1 MKTIMIKTKS
11 ILKIGVFSIVILSL
25 LISPILKSYAVPL
38 SEAAEKETCDS
49 IKGICLEEGKCG
61 TTGEYPDSVVE
72 DPSFSCP
79 DNKICCRNV
88 KTPEEYNTNV
98 TETISEN
105 PALKICGDT
114 YPGQGWGIEN
124 IVSPNYFA
132 HKVCLFQVG
141 IIEGLGKMFAALINL
156 QISMIFWAFDPDTYG
171 GFVLNPGV
179 EEVSDYLINLVNL
192 VLILGLVFIAIA
204 TILGIKKYS
213 WQQTLWKLIVV
224 ALLVNFSLVIA
235 GMVLDVSHFLAYN
248 FLTLAKKESTTI
260 ADKMIATFNATSTL
274 DSDIKYDL
282 SFMPGTQ
289 LETNTNTGT
298 KTLKSGWGL
307 SWGNFF
313 IVTILLLIIGIFVLI
328 ALLAVFVTMMLRS
341 GIIIALLALSPVAFT
356 AWIFPDTE
364 KYWKMWWQQFIKWC
378 TYPILFAFMLW
389 IGISVVTNLEPGSNA
404 NLGIVSFF
412 VRMFLFSMFLVG
424 GLIFSVQGGGATAQF
439 VMKQGSKL
447 ALGLG
452 SAGLGF
458 ALGRIVN
465 SGWYNKIAEKLSAK
479 EGKLGEKPI
488 LGAITRP
495 ISAQLYKLKGAVSAT
510 RAKKEEEELK
520 AISGEENALTNYVIS
535 ARRLG
540 KTTSALKA
548 LKIKADNAF
557 EFTDAERQFMVQ
569 LPERFGGTE
578 EARRIYKYNAA
589 VRIDKST
596 GKPIAPLHVA
606 TRYNL
611 SPASEMNV
619 EEVIKTLGANA
630 QDFLANTQYGILQT
644 ASTIRQIA
652 KFIQDIPASHLERFL
667 IYLSKNVFGTP
678 QKPIS
683 LHEWLSNNN
692 KPIATL
698 IENPPKGGRESDL
711 ASLITTVWNTK

>member
-1 MKTIMIKTKS
+1 MKTIMIKTKN

-25 LISPILKSYAVPL
+25 LISPILKTNILEVHANGNIEQTQPELWIEIQKSLNESSAV
-38 SEAAEKETCDS
+38 SICNEAFGDDWTLA
-49 IKGICLEEGKCG
+49 GMF
-61 TTGEYPDSVVE
+61 TTSWW
-72 DPSFSCP
+72 
-79 DNKICCRNV
+79 
-88 KTPEEYNTNV
+88 
-98 TETISEN
+98 
-105 PALKICGDT
+105 
-114 YPGQGWGIEN
+114 Q
-124 IVSPNYFA
+124 
-132 HKVCLFQVG
+132 HKFCLFQIG
-141 IIEGLGKMFAALINL
+141 IIEGLGKMFEAVINL
-156 QISMIFWAFDPDTYG
+156 GIVMIQWAFEPATYG
-171 GFVLNPGV
+171 GFVTNPAVADVGKIIR
-179 EEVSDYLINLVNL
+179 DFVNL
-192 VLILGLVFIAIA
+192 ILVLALVFIAIA

-213 WQQTLWKLIVV
+213 WQNTLWKLVVV
-224 ALLVNFSLVIA
+224 ALLVNFSLVIS
-235 GMVLDVSHFLAYN
+235 GMILDVSHFLAYN
-248 FLTLAKKESTTI
+248 FLTLAKGNGDETLSER
-260 ADKMIATFNATSTL
+260 MISAFHATSTMDDL
-274 DSDIKYDL
+274 TKYSYSGVKSAQVTANDVGA
-282 SFMPGTQ
+282 SATSAVE
-289 LETNTNTGT
+289 LEYKG
-298 KTLKSGWGL
+298 GWGL

-313 IVTILLLIIGIFVLI
+313 LVVICMILIGLFAVI
-328 ALLAVFVTMMLRS
+328 ALLGVFVAMLIRS
-341 GIIIALLALSPVAFT
+341 LFIVALLVLSPIAFA

-378 TYPILFAFMLW
+378 TFPIIFALMLF
-389 IGISVVTNLEPGSNA
+389 IGITMVSKIFTTVGSGA
-404 NLGIVSFF
+404 GADFGIMAFIIQ
-412 VRMFLFSMFLVG
+412 MFLFSMFLVG
-424 GLIFSVQGGGATAQF
+424 GLIFSIQGGGATAQF
-439 VMKQGSKL
+439 VTKQAGK
-447 ALGLG
+447 LGLAAG
-452 SAGLGF
+452 SAVGGF
-458 ALGRIVN
+458 TLGRIVN

-479 EGKLGEKPI
+479 EGRLGEKPF

-495 ISAQLYKLKGAVSAT
+495 ISSQLYSIKARFSAT
-510 RAKKEEEELK
+510 QAKKEEEELK